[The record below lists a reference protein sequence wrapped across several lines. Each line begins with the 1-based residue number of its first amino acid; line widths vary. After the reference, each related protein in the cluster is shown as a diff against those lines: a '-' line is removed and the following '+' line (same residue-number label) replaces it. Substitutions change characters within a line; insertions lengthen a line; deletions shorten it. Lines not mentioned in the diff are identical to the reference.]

1 MILVCP
7 ACGTANRVAGERWHE
22 GAVCGRCKTALA
34 APKPFALTGAAL
46 PAYLARSGQ
55 PVVADFWA
63 EWCGPCKVMA
73 PQFATAAAQLPGV
86 RFAKVDSDAAPQASV
101 RYRIRSIPTMILFD
115 QGNEVARV
123 SGAMSAADVV
133 RWINSHLPQIT

>member
-7 ACGTANRVAGERWHE
+7 ACGTANRVAGERWQE
-22 GAVCGRCKTALA
+22 GAVCGHCKTALA
-34 APKPFALTGAAL
+34 APAPFALTDAAL

-73 PQFATAAAQLPGV
+73 PQFATTAAQLPGV
-86 RFAKVDSDAAPQASV
+86 RFAKVDSDAAPQASA

-123 SGAMSAADVV
+123 SGAMSAIELV
-133 RWINSHLPQIT
+133 RWINSHLPPAA